1 MTTHN
6 TREGIE
12 EIAWQDRFDAAI
24 EAPNTDGG
32 FIYDLGEDYQSVDFD
47 TDAIKDFIHQEL
59 QKARE
64 EKQNIL
70 TVGWHKGE
78 MDFGINCDIDELD
91 IKQMHEFR
99 VMVCVAIGQAENMWR
114 RAREKQNPA
123 AVNNLSDQSEL
134 DQPIS

>member
-1 MTTHN
+1 MTL
-6 TREGIE
+6 EKME
-12 EIAWQDRFDAAI
+12 ELQDI
-24 EAPNTDGG
+24 
-32 FIYDLGEDYQSVDFD
+32 IEDYINLAQSRHFVVEEDLSSYMEKMRD
-47 TDAIKDFIHQEL
+47 HWATLVEYIDKEL

-134 DQPIS
+134 DQPISQDNK

>member
-1 MTTHN
+1 MTL
-6 TREGIE
+6 EKME
-12 EIAWQDRFDAAI
+12 ELQNII
-24 EAPNTDGG
+24 
-32 FIYDLGEDYQSVDFD
+32 EDYINLAQSRHFVV
-47 TDAIKDFIHQEL
+47 
-59 QKARE
+59 E
-64 EKQNIL
+64 EDLSSYMEKMRD
-70 TVGWHKGE
+70 H
-78 MDFGINCDIDELD
+78 CDIDELD

>member
-1 MTTHN
+1 MTDTNHTDSVEALVKELRMVADMINMGEKIQWGRETTLMDKAADMLETH
-6 TREGIE
+6 
-12 EIAWQDRFDAAI
+12 
-24 EAPNTDGG
+24 
-32 FIYDLGEDYQSVDFD
+32 L
-47 TDAIKDFIHQEL
+47 QEL
-59 QKARE
+59 QQARE

-134 DQPIS
+134 EQDIS

>member
-1 MTTHN
+1 MTDTNHTDSVEALVKELRMVADMINMGEKIQWGRETTLMDKAADMLETH
-6 TREGIE
+6 
-12 EIAWQDRFDAAI
+12 
-24 EAPNTDGG
+24 
-32 FIYDLGEDYQSVDFD
+32 L
-47 TDAIKDFIHQEL
+47 QEL